1 MGDNEELSVDQE
13 TVDQK
18 VDQPEI
24 GDEPQPQNSTDDFDP
39 KKHTRVQTGANGEL
53 CFQGLTQA
61 EVEARI
67 ADGQVNAIQD
77 SSNRSVKDIVMGN
90 TLTFFNFINIV
101 LLALVLS
108 VRSYKNMLFIFIII
122 ANTLIGIFQEIKAK
136 ITLDKL
142 KILTVSHVD
151 VIRDGVKKSITVSEL
166 VKDDVILLKSGGQI
180 PADGVILDGEV
191 DVNES
196 LLTGESDSIHKTC
209 GSKVLSGSFVTS
221 GKAMCLLTEVGHDCY
236 MEKLSSEAKQ
246 FKRYKTEL
254 QRNLDTI
261 LKFISI
267 IIVPLGII
275 LFAKQYWISGS
286 TYEQAALDTVAAVL
300 GMIPEGLVLLTSVA
314 LALGAVRLARRSTLV
329 RELFCIET
337 LARVD
342 TLCLDKTGT
351 ITEGHLCVQGEESVK
366 EDIDLEQLMGR
377 MVSALGDENETF
389 QALRQHYKRNQSTNT
404 KLVLPFSSERKFSGV
419 VFEGEGTYLMGAYQ
433 FIFPQADPAVLEK
446 IAEYASQGLRVLT
459 VAHSPNEMTD
469 YTLAEDFEIVGFV
482 FMTDVVRKN
491 APDILGYF
499 EEQGVDLKVISGDD
513 PVTVAAIAARAGLK
527 DADKYIDATT
537 IHTDEEMED
546 AILKYSVFGR
556 VTPKQKQQMV
566 RLLKQNGRTVAMTG
580 DGVNDVLALK
590 DADVSIAMASG
601 SEAAK
606 NTANLVLLN
615 SDFASLP
622 HIVNEGRRVINNIK
636 AAASMFLIKTG
647 FSVLTALLTIIVG
660 QNYPFQPIQL
670 SVINGCAVAIP
681 TMLLQLEPSFQKVNK
696 HFFREVLRMS
706 MPAAITITAM
716 ITIINNIGH
725 SIGTPREM
733 LSTVCVLATG
743 WVYLITLRQ
752 VYSPMTGYRK
762 FVIYLMQTAYLVAMV
777 IGQRIMEL
785 VGLNFTCVI
794 VTLAAVNFAPMI
806 IDLATKGYD
815 KFFYWYDHR
824 HDVKP
829 PKPIKVRQDD
839 LEVYKKKT
847 L

>member
-18 VDQPEI
+18 VDQPGI

-90 TLTFFNFINIV
+90 TLTFLNFINIV

-366 EDIDLEQLMGR
+366 EDVDLEQLMGR

-829 PKPIKVRQDD
+829 PKPIKV
-839 LEVYKKKT
+839 KT
-847 L
+847 RRFRGV

>member
-1 MGDNEELSVDQE
+1 MGDNEELYVDQE

-61 EVEARI
+61 EVEERI

-366 EDIDLEQLMGR
+366 EDVDLEQLMGR
-377 MVSALGDENETF
+377 MVAALGDENETF

-829 PKPIKVRQDD
+829 PKPIKV
-839 LEVYKKKT
+839 KT
-847 L
+847 RRFRGV